1 MLLRIMLLLS
11 VIALVGGCET
21 IRNKNI
27 GFEFEQ
33 KSKSYNLLVRWN
45 ELDKAIAA
53 IPPDRLREEFRLK
66 VKAAKGVTVTDVR
79 VKSQSCS
86 PQKGEAMVVMDI
98 DYYREPSVTLKTVED
113 VQKWQYVEEE
123 KDSRVWRL
131 MSLPPDFK

>member
-21 IRNKNI
+21 IRYKNI
-27 GFEFEQ
+27 GHEFEQ

-45 ELDKAIAA
+45 ELDKAIAVF
-53 IPPDRLREEFRLK
+53 PPDRLREEFRHK

-86 PQKGEAMVVMDI
+86 PKKGEATVVTDI
-98 DYYREPSVTLKTVED
+98 DYYREPSVTVRTVED
-113 VQKWQYVEEE
+113 AQTWQYVEEE
-123 KDSRVWRL
+123 KDAWVWRL